1 MLKTWLK
8 EIWWWLTDER
18 FSILLCAIFYGLM
31 LLFTRFMVYI
41 TDWAADKEIDFWKSL
56 VLVEKPEICAL
67 CEDGVWMNYHG
78 PRLVSL
84 SSGEI
89 RELEAYRVQAGEGTE
104 ESNGGYVH
112 FFNFDGVW
120 SSGNTVTHT
129 CEVTLPEEMK
139 RIDGTY
145 FCRDCRAKLAE
156 ITTEGYVLADLYDAE
171 NFALYPVT
179 AGKEYDIR
187 EYTVTV
193 TADEKSE
200 RLTVHVTGNR

>member
-1 MLKTWLK
+1 MKTWLK
-8 EIWWWLTDER
+8 EFWWWLTDER

-41 TDWAADKEIDFWKSL
+41 TDWTADKEVDFWRSL
-56 VLVEKPEICAL
+56 VLVEEPEICAL
-67 CEDGVWMNYHG
+67 CEDGIWMNYRG
-78 PRLVSL
+78 PCMVSF

-89 RELEAYRVQAGEGTE
+89 RELNVYRIQAEETTE

-112 FFNFDGVW
+112 FFNFDGAW
-120 SSGNTVTHT
+120 SSGNMPTHT
-129 CEVTLPEEMK
+129 CEVTLPEEIKQLNGMH
-139 RIDGTY
+139 

-156 ITTEGYVLADLYDAE
+156 IATEGYILADLYDAD
-171 NFALYPVT
+171 NFALFPVT
-179 AGKEYDIR
+179 AGEEYVIR